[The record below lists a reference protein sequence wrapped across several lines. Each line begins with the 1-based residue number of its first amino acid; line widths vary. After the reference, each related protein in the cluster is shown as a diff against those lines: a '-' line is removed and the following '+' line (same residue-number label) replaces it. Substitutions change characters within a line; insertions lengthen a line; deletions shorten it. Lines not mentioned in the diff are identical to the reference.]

1 MAYSK
6 GNYKKK
12 KIDSII
18 EELNNKLDD
27 FKNNDKTY
35 KEFLDLQRNF
45 TTIQLIILF

>member
-18 EELNNKLDD
+18 EELNNK
-27 FKNNDKTY
+27 
-35 KEFLDLQRNF
+35 
-45 TTIQLIILF
+45 

>member
-6 GNYKKK
+6 ENYKKK
-12 KIDSII
+12 KIDSIV

-35 KEFLDLQRNF
+35 KDF
-45 TTIQLIILF
+45 

>member
-35 KEFLDLQRNF
+35 KEFL
-45 TTIQLIILF
+45 